1 MARPA
6 PRLAR
11 RAHAERFCLQ
21 CTQASFTAVP
31 SKAMVPAAMMKAPA
45 SPWNVAAFA
54 RSMSDRSGVNGRK
67 PTMEVA
73 KAAPRT
79 YYEMSNEVLLSYAAQ
94 GDHEARK
101 CDSVQAR
108 GTLLMNSCG
117 TNLREVGRQRTHAAR
132 NYGCRP
138 SSVGGCSPQAQR
150 NGGFPLLSPNPPSRF
165 PLHIIST

>member
-1 MARPA
+1 
-6 PRLAR
+6 
-11 RAHAERFCLQ
+11 
-21 CTQASFTAVP
+21 
-31 SKAMVPAAMMKAPA
+31 
-45 SPWNVAAFA
+45 
-54 RSMSDRSGVNGRK
+54 
-67 PTMEVA
+67 MEVA